1 MSLVRSHRLPITD
14 YPLLRSF
21 LQIPMQNKTET
32 LLPLSPGFF
41 YPSHKPLPLRQ
52 IFAVKKGI
60 VNFSNELATN
70 PVFQTV
76 AEAARETG
84 VEAYV
89 VGGFVRDLILH
100 RPNKDIDFVCVGS
113 GIQWA
118 QKVAEKLGG
127 LQVTVFKNFGTAMI
141 RYGDYELEFVGARK
155 ESYRQDSR
163 KPTVEDGTLEDD
175 QKRRDFTINALAI
188 SLNEGHYGELIDPF
202 GGVNDLNEKMIKTP
216 LEPDLTFSDDPLRM
230 MRAIRFASQL
240 SFDIEPNTFESI
252 MKNVERVK
260 IVSMERIIEEV
271 NKIILSP
278 VPSYGFKLLFH
289 SGLLKQF
296 FPEMVALQGVEY
308 IDNRAHKDN
317 FYHTLQVLDNVSVM
331 SYDLWLRWAAILHD
345 IAKPL
350 TKRFEPGH
358 GWTFHGHE
366 DKGARM
372 VPALFKRLKL
382 PLNEKMLFVQ
392 KLVRLHLRPIVLAY
406 DVTDSAV
413 RRLLFEAGDDADA
426 LMKLCRADITSKNAE
441 KVSKYLKNFER
452 VEHKLIEVEKKDH
465 VRNFQPPVT
474 GDEIIRMFNLPPG
487 PIIGE
492 IKEEIKEA
500 ILDGEIRNDREEA
513 LALLTTIARKKGI
526 LKSELNP

>member
-1 MSLVRSHRLPITD
+1 M
-14 YPLLRSF
+14 
-21 LQIPMQNKTET
+21 
-32 LLPLSPGFF
+32 
-41 YPSHKPLPLRQ
+41 
-52 IFAVKKGI
+52 
-60 VNFSNELATN
+60 NFSQDLASN
-70 PVFQTV
+70 AVFKTV
-76 AEAARETG
+76 VQAAREEG
-84 VEAYV
+84 VEAYI
-89 VGGFVRDLILH
+89 VGGYVRDLVLG

-113 GIQWA
+113 GISWA
-118 QKVAEKLGG
+118 KSAAARLGG
-127 LQVTVFKNFGTAMI
+127 LPVTVFRNFGTAMI
-141 RYGDYELEFVGARK
+141 RFGDYDLEFVGARK

-163 KPTVEDGTLEDD
+163 KPLVEDGTLEDD
-175 QKRRDFTINALAI
+175 QKRRDFTINAMAI
-188 SLNEGHYGELIDPF
+188 SLNEKNYGELIDPF
-202 GGVNDLNEKMIKTP
+202 GGMDHLREKMIRTP
-216 LEPDLTFSDDPLRM
+216 LDPAVTFSDDPLRM
-230 MRAIRFASQL
+230 MRAVRFASQL
-240 SFDIEPNTFESI
+240 AFDIDPDTFQSI
-252 MKNVERVK
+252 MDQQSRLK
-260 IVSMERIIEEV
+260 IVSMERIMEEF

-289 SGLLKQF
+289 SGLLHQF
-296 FPEMVALQGVEY
+296 FPEMVALHGVEY
-308 IDNRAHKDN
+308 VDNKAHKDN

-372 VPALFKRLKL
+372 VPGLFKRFKL

-392 KLVRLHLRPIVLAY
+392 KLVRLHLRPIVLAH

-413 RRLLFEAGDDADA
+413 RRLLFEAGEDTDA

-441 KVSKYLKNFER
+441 KVKKYLKNFER
-452 VEHKLIEVEKKDH
+452 VEEKMLEVEKKDH

-492 IKEEIKEA
+492 IKEQIKEA
-500 ILDGEIRNDREEA
+500 ILEGQIRNDREEA
-513 LALLTTIARKKGI
+513 LVLLSEIAKEKGI
-526 LKSELNP
+526 SNAKVNP